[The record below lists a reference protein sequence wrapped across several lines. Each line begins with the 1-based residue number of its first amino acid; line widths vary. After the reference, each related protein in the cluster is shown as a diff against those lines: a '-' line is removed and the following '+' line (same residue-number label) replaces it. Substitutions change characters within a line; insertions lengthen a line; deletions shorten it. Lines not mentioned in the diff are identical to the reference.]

1 MPDIHPTAIVD
12 PAATIG
18 EGVKIGPYCTVGPD
32 VTLGEGAELISHV
45 VVEGLTAIGP
55 RTRVFPFA
63 CLGLRPQDLK
73 YKGESS
79 SLEIGADCMIR
90 EYVTMNP
97 GTEGGIMK
105 TVVGDRCLLMAC
117 VHVAHDCIIGSNV
130 VLANAVLLAGHVT
143 IEDHVRIGGMSA
155 VNQFVSI
162 GAYAFI
168 GGMTGVERNVI
179 PHGRV
184 VGERGHL
191 RGVNV
196 IGLRR
201 RDIPKEEIN
210 AVRGVYKALFT
221 SDMDL
226 PEALESA
233 EKDYA
238 TYPSAREMVDFARR
252 HLKEGLLGGQADT
265 SG

>member
-1 MPDIHPTAIVD
+1 MSDIHPTAIVD
-12 PAATIG
+12 PAATLG
-18 EGVKIGPYCTVGPD
+18 QGVKIGPFCTVGPD
-32 VTLGEGAELISHV
+32 VVLADGVELISHV
-45 VVEGLTAIGP
+45 VIDGHTSIGA

-73 YKGESS
+73 FKGEVST
-79 SLEIGADCMIR
+79 LEVGADCMIR

-97 GTEGGIMK
+97 GTEGGLMR
-105 TVVGDRCLLMAC
+105 TAVGDRCLLMAC
-117 VHVAHDCIIGSNV
+117 VHVAHDCIIGNNV

-155 VNQFVSI
+155 VNQFVSV

-184 VGERGHL
+184 VGERGEL
-191 RGVNV
+191 RGINV

-201 RDIPKEEIN
+201 REIEKAEIQ

-221 SDMDL
+221 SGL
-226 PEALESA
+226 SLSEAVEQA
-233 EKDYA
+233 EKDFA
-238 TYPSAREMVDFARR
+238 GHPSAEQVVEFARR
-252 HLKEGLLGGQADT
+252 HLKEGLLGGRGDT
-265 SG
+265 AP

>member
-1 MPDIHPTAIVD
+1 MPDIHPTAIID
-12 PAATIG
+12 PAATLG
-18 EGVKIGPYCTVGPD
+18 KDVKIGPFCTVGPD
-32 VTLGEGAELISHV
+32 VVLGDEVELISHV
-45 VVEGLTAIGP
+45 VVDGHTSIGA

-73 YKGESS
+73 YRGEVST
-79 SLEIGADCMIR
+79 LEIGADCMIR

-97 GTEGGIMK
+97 GTEGGLMR
-105 TVVGDRCLLMAC
+105 TAVGDRCLLMAC
-117 VHVAHDCIIGSNV
+117 VHIAHDCIVGNNV

-184 VGERGHL
+184 VGERGEL
-191 RGVNV
+191 RGINV

-201 RDIPKEEIN
+201 REIDKEEIR
-210 AVRGVYKALFT
+210 AVRGIYKTLFT
-221 SDMDL
+221 L
-226 PEALESA
+226 GLGTAEALAIAEKEVAGHPSA
-233 EKDYA
+233 EQVVEFV
-238 TYPSAREMVDFARR
+238 RQ
-252 HLKEGLLGGQADT
+252 HLKEGILGGRGDT
-265 SG
+265 ST